1 VGSAERQSAWR
12 GVATGGEK
20 YDSQVVSPEETEFFF
35 VVFDSESFEFPW
47 ENELYQSDWEVLE
60 T

>member
-20 YDSQVVSPEETEFFF
+20 YENLVVSPEETEFFWCCF
-35 VVFDSESFEFPW
+35 
-47 ENELYQSDWEVLE
+47 
-60 T
+60 

>member
-1 VGSAERQSAWR
+1 M
-12 GVATGGEK
+12 ATGGEK

-60 T
+60 I